1 MSESANDGGCAG
13 CLAAPYG
20 LGSTLAVVLSW
31 DANHALGWAV
41 IHGLLSWFYVFYYVV
56 ANWSRISWW

>member
-1 MSESANDGGCAG
+1 MSDDNSGCAG

-31 DANHALGWAV
+31 DANHALLWA
-41 IHGLLSWFYVFYYVV
+41 ILHGLLSWFYVIYYVIV
-56 ANWSRISWW
+56 NWSQIQWL